1 MNMKL
6 VRECGDLKGKTVL
19 LRTDI
24 NLEKA
29 EDAFKLEKM
38 LPTVQFLLAQKSK
51 VVLMSHRGRPAG
63 KILPELS
70 LDFALPFLKEKTGV
84 TPTLIPYSLQN
95 NSIVSWDFDKVK
107 KHIDVS
113 AAPSITV
120 LENIRFASGEETN
133 DAIFA
138 QGLASLGDIYV
149 NDAFASD
156 HHASVS
162 VSGLAKL
169 LPSYAGFSVEE
180 EVRHLSHVMAKPE
193 KPLVVII
200 GGGSKAGEKF
210 AVIKNLYSQASLFL
224 IGGVMANTFLKAR
237 GVDIGTS
244 QIDESIAGEVAA
256 YISDPR
262 IILPSDFVFDDAKNI
277 LDLGSASAQKY
288 AEIIA
293 SAKTIIWNGTMGM
306 FEDARYRAG
315 SLAIAKAIIA
325 SGAFSVV
332 GGGETTQFI
341 LEEKLSKDFS
351 FLSTGG
357 GAMLAFLAGK
367 PMPGIEALNNN

>member
-1 MNMKL
+1 MRSIK
-6 VRECGDLKGKTVL
+6 EAKDLAGKTVL
-19 LRTDI
+19 MRVDF
-24 NLEKA
+24 NLETA
-29 EDAFKLEKM
+29 DDALRLEKS
-38 LPTVQFLLAQKSK
+38 LPTIKYLLNEK
-51 VVLMSHRGRPAG
+51 VKLVLMSHRGRPAG
-63 KILPELS
+63 KVVPELS
-70 LDFALPFLKEKTGV
+70 LDFALPFLRENVSPQV
-84 TPTLIPYSLQN
+84 TLLTD
-95 NSIVSWDFDKVK
+95 WDFVA
-107 KHIDVS
+107 IRS
-113 AAPSITV
+113 EIAAAPSGSLFV
-120 LENIRFASGEETN
+120 LENIRFAPGEEAN
-133 DAIFA
+133 DTEFA

-149 NDAFASD
+149 NDAFATD

-169 LPSYAGFSVEE
+169 LPSYAGFLVEE
-180 EVRHLSHVMAKPE
+180 EVGHLSHVMTKAE

-200 GGGSKAGEKF
+200 GGGAKAGEKF
-210 AVIKNLYSQASLFL
+210 AVIKKLYDQADVFL

-237 GVDIGTS
+237 GVDMGSS
-244 QIDESIAGEVAA
+244 QIDETITTEVTE
-256 YISDPR
+256 YLHDPK
-262 IILPSDFVFDDAKNI
+262 ILLPTDFVFDEKKRA
-277 LDLGSASAQKY
+277 LDLGPESAKQY
-288 AEIIA
+288 AEVIA

-332 GGGETTQFI
+332 GGGETTEFI